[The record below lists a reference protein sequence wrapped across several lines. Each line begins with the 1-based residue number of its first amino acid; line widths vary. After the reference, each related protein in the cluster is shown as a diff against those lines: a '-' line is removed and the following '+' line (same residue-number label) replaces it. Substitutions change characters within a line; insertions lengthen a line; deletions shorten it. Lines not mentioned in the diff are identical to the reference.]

1 MERSDFFRTSPPSP
15 LVWPRMHDHHAAELP
30 TGQERALGA
39 LGIGDFHL
47 PPNFHATGHT
57 HDQPH
62 LSFIVSGGLSE
73 RVDGSG
79 RRTLSVADMRFSPA
93 GDSHDIVA
101 GPAGAR
107 CLVVEFD
114 REWTDSASLRLPD
127 SRRYSDDPALS
138 LLARRMGVEAFSDSP
153 SRLSVEGLG
162 LELLAAVGR
171 LERPRAELGAP
182 AWLERVRDLLH
193 DRCTES
199 PGLDELSREA
209 GVHPMH
215 MTRAFRAHFGCSV
228 GDYALRLRLDRAREM
243 LLRTDLAIAS
253 VAVET
258 GFADQSHLTRRMKR
272 ALGVT
277 PHVLRR
283 SHER

>member
-1 MERSDFFRTSPPSP
+1 
-15 LVWPRMHDHHAAELP
+15 MHNHHAVDDGASRARRDPESP
-30 TGQERALGA
+30 TGEECAFGVLSV
-39 LGIGDFHL
+39 GDFHL
-47 PPNFHATGHT
+47 PPNFRATGHT

-62 LSFIVSGGLSE
+62 LSFMVSGGMSE
-73 RVDGSG
+73 RVDGG
-79 RRTLSVADMRFSPA
+79 VHRTLATAEARFSPA
-93 GDSHDIVA
+93 GDAHDIVV

-114 REWTDSASLRLPD
+114 REWTDSASPRLPGA
-127 SRRYSDDPALS
+127 RRYSDDPALAR
-138 LLARRMGVEAFSDSP
+138 LARRIGVEAFSDSP

-162 LELLAAVGR
+162 LELLATVGR

-182 AWLERVRDLLH
+182 AWLERVRDLIH
-193 DRCTES
+193 ERCTDS
-199 PGLDELSREA
+199 PGLDELSCEA

-272 ALGVT
+272 VLGVT

-283 SHER
+283 AVER